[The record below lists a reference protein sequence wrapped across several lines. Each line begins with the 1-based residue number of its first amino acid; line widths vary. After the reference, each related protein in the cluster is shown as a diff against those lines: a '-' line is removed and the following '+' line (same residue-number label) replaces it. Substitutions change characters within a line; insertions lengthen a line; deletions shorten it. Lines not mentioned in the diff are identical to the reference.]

1 MCGLPKWCVTLC
13 SPWRSRR
20 HEISTA
26 RPCTHQSFSAHH
38 DKNDNNDKVSINLC
52 QSLSWAT
59 FQIPC
64 HSCHL
69 CHSTKGSRYFYPF
82 VMNTGSD
89 STCKWACQWRIKLPQ
104 TATVCG
110 YLLPTP
116 ICVTTHVLYLRTG
129 VWFLPTHLVDTCICN
144 RSFPS
149 PEDFW
154 LTHKLTYRMCL
165 LTVASWYVDWRY
177 C

>member
-1 MCGLPKWCVTLC
+1 MCGSPKWCVTLC

-69 CHSTKGSRYFYPF
+69 CHSAKGNKYIHPL

-89 STCKWACQWRIKLPQ
+89 PTRKWACQWPIGLPQ
-104 TATVCG
+104 TATDSG
-110 YLLPTP
+110 YQCLNP
-116 ICVTTHVLYLRTG
+116 ICVTACAYIRRHRG
-129 VWFLPTHLVDTCICN
+129 WFMP
-144 RSFPS
+144 RPM
-149 PEDFW
+149 
-154 LTHKLTYRMCL
+154 KLQRIGLQSDCERNCERFRACWHQQCCT
-165 LTVASWYVDWRY
+165 
-177 C
+177 